1 MVNEESLLIS
11 RNMDLIRHLSNN
23 RILPA
28 ITIQDENDALPL
40 AEALL
45 RGGLKVMEITF
56 RTEAASASITQ
67 IRKHLPE
74 MRVGAGTLIHKDQ
87 VLKAIDSGAEFG
99 LAPGF
104 NPGLCSF
111 AIDHKLEMIPGVITP
126 SEVENAYAMGFRI
139 LKIFP
144 ISQFGGM
151 ELLKAFNGP
160 FGELGIRY
168 MPMGGVNQE
177 NFIAYLNV
185 KNVIAVGGSWMT
197 LGEWMQAK
205 NFKAIED
212 EVARSLSKIIG

>member
-1 MVNEESLLIS
+1 MNQ
-11 RNMDLIRHLSNN
+11 RNMDLNQLLSQN

-28 ITIQDENDALPL
+28 ITIQDEDDALPL

-56 RTEAASASITQ
+56 RTEAAAASITQ
-67 IRKHLPE
+67 IRKNLPE
-74 MRVGAGTLIHKDQ
+74 MRVGAGTLIAKDQ

-104 NPGLCSF
+104 NPGLCSV
-111 AIDHKLEMIPGVITP
+111 AIEHKLEMIPGVITP

-144 ISQFGGM
+144 IRQFGGI

-160 FGELGIRY
+160 FGDLGIRY
-168 MPMGGVNQE
+168 IPMGGVNQE
-177 NFIAYLNV
+177 NFSAYLNV

-197 LGEWMQAK
+197 LGEWIKAK
-205 NFKAIED
+205 NFKAIVD
-212 EVARSLSKIIG
+212 EVARSLSKIKG

>member
-1 MVNEESLLIS
+1 MIS
-11 RNMDLIRHLSNN
+11 ENMDLIGHLSKN

-28 ITIQDENDALPL
+28 ITIYDENDALPL

-56 RTEAASASITQ
+56 RTEAATASITR

-87 VLKAIDSGAEFG
+87 VLKAIDCGAEFG

-104 NPGLCSF
+104 NPDLCRFSL
-111 AIDHKLEMIPGVITP
+111 DHKLEMIPGVITP
-126 SEVENAYAMGFRI
+126 SEVEDAYAKGFRI

-144 ISQFGGM
+144 ISQFGGI

-160 FGELGIRY
+160 FGELGIQY
-168 MPMGGVNQE
+168 IPMGGVNQE
-177 NFIAYLNV
+177 NFSAYLNV
-185 KNVIAVGGSWMT
+185 KNVIAVGGSWVT
-197 LGEWMQAK
+197 LGEWIKAK

-212 EVARSLSKIIG
+212 EVKKSLSLIKGKET